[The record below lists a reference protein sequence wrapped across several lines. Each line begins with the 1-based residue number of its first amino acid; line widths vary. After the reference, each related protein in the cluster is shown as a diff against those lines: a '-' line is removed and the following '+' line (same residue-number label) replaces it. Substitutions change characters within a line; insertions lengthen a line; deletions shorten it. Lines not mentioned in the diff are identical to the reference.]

1 MAQRTLEDIKQYQKD
16 YYRKHRDKI
25 RANRKH
31 RYATNDRAYREGA
44 LQRARE
50 RYEQFKK
57 ERPETSRYEIVDANG
72 QVFSTIGQ
80 LSTVINRSLSTI
92 RKYHQRGIIPTPTQ
106 YDTRGWRLYTATE
119 VALLK
124 QAFTDFDA
132 GLIPNLKTLARQI
145 KKGWTTEVKKSGKAR
160 ASRPH
165 KN

>member
-16 YYRKHRDKI
+16 YYRKHRDDI

-57 ERPETSRYEIVDANG
+57 ERPETSRYEVIDANG

-80 LSTVINRSLSTI
+80 LGTAIRRSLSTI

-124 QAFTDFDA
+124 QAFGDFDA
-132 GLIPNLKTLARQI
+132 GLIPNLKTLAQQI
-145 KKGWTTEVKKSGKAR
+145 KKSWPKEAKKRGKKTSTR
-160 ASRPH
+160 A
-165 KN
+165 K